1 MIDQLKIESTSS
13 YDDFDASVK
22 ERKISAPTK
31 KSIKET
37 VPFSNETYDFSKIN
51 GELYWNERSLEY
63 VFEIIADT
71 PEDLEIKKQKF
82 LDWVM
87 NVSNEKL
94 YDPYIEDY
102 YFLATYDDI
111 DIDDSEVEKTTI
123 TVKFTAYP
131 YMISNEK
138 TIYQVTTS
146 TTDEVMINILNESSH
161 RITPTLKAS
170 VPLTFKIGN
179 LTYSMGATEV
189 TDESVKLEKGLNYIT
204 VQKTPE
210 VGALTIEFYKE
221 VF

>member
-13 YDDFDASVK
+13 HDDFDASVK
-22 ERKISAPTK
+22 ERKISEPTK

-37 VPFSNETYDFSKIN
+37 VPFSNITYDFSKIN
-51 GELYWNERSLEY
+51 GEIYWNERNLEY
-63 VFEIIADT
+63 VFEILADT

-82 LDWVM
+82 VDWVM

-94 YDPYIEDY
+94 YDPYIKDF

-146 TTDEVMINILNESSH
+146 TTDEVVIDILNESSH

-170 VPLTFKIGN
+170 VPVTFTLGN

-189 TDESVKLEKGLNYIT
+189 TDESVKLEKGLNHIT
-204 VQKTPE
+204 VQKTDK